1 MMLIVIALLVLVLL
15 AILFPAFNRGTFLL
29 FLILGK
35 LALAPIF
42 DDSSTMMLIVIAPL
56 ALILLAILS
65 HSLYQGAA
73 AGQERAAS
81 QHQRLRGLLAWGH
94 LRRATRS
101 EAPGTTVSGA

>member
-35 LALAPIF
+35 LALAPIL
-42 DDSSTMMLIVIAPL
+42 DDSSTMTLIVIAPL
-56 ALILLAILS
+56 VLILLAILT

-73 AGQERAAS
+73 AGHEPAAS
-81 QHQRLRGLLAWGH
+81 QYQRLRGLLGRGD
-94 LRRATRS
+94 LRRAARS
-101 EAPGTTVSGA
+101 EAPGTTVSGG